1 MAVAVAVAVA
11 VAGTAAGA
19 TAAVAVRTGS
29 VGSSALCAL
38 WTARALWIGASFG
51 SIRSVAPAALLTG
64 SLSSLYEVLSDW
76 AREGGSEAG
85 GQRRA

>member
-1 MAVAVAVAVA
+1 MAVAVAVA
-11 VAGTAAGA
+11 VAGTGAVAGTA
-19 TAAVAVRTGS
+19 AAVAVRTGS

-64 SLSSLYEVLSDW
+64 SLSSLYEVLPD
-76 AREGGSEAG
+76 
-85 GQRRA
+85 